1 MMKKVLTI
9 TILGMLFCN
18 TSFAL
23 SPERERIE
31 YNVCYDGMLANGN
44 TKARSKEY
52 CICSVTMIS
61 NKYTDAKLDKI
72 VYKGWEYMMKKIKF
86 AGDHCNKN
94 RYAK

>member
-1 MMKKVLTI
+1 MMRI
-9 TILGMLFCN
+9 FIILALILSFGN

-31 YNVCYDGMLANGN
+31 YNVCYDGMLANGY

-72 VYKGWEYMMKKIKF
+72 VYKGWDYMMKKIKF
-86 AGDHCNKN
+86 ASDHCNKN